1 MGPTFVDVL
10 GERAAAAPG
19 PAFEFVDRSR
29 RVSLGYAGLD
39 ERARSIGAS
48 LRAQGLSGARILVL
62 LPPDLD
68 FVAAVL
74 GCWYAGAVAVPRPDR
89 ELSFVVDD
97 ADPAAAIVPPGMP
110 LPGVVSFSLD
120 ALAAPADGWRRP
132 DIGPDSLALL
142 HYAGRHGVM
151 VSHANLVAGA
161 RQVGRIF
168 GAGADSSVVTRFGA
182 YRGLVTGVLHPMLAG
197 ARTTLLPP
205 HASPGEWLRA
215 ISDRGARV
223 SGGME
228 RSFARAAVADG
239 LDDVDLSTWDIAFT
253 DGSNA
258 TMDAFADRFVRNGFR
273 RASVFPCY
281 WLPEATALIAG
292 RRGPVAT
299 RFDADTLAPGRLA
312 RPRAEGTPV
321 LDRGRPADELQVAIV
336 DPLTATRCPDGT
348 AGEIWVSG
356 PNVAV
361 GYLGRPE
368 VSERRFC
375 ARLRGSTDNF
385 LRTGDVG
392 FVHHGGLHVA
402 DSLEVEHHAGVG
414 A

>member
-10 GERAAAAPG
+10 GERAAAAAG
-19 PAFEFVDRSR
+19 PAFEFVDRSGQ
-29 RVSLGYAGLD
+29 VQLGYAELD

-48 LRAQGLSGARILVL
+48 LVAQGLAGTRILVL

-110 LPGVVSFSLD
+110 LAGVASLSLD
-120 ALAAPADGWRRP
+120 ELTKPADGWRRP

-142 HYAGRHGVM
+142 NYSGAHGVM

-168 GAGADSSVVTRFGA
+168 GAGADSTVVSRLGA
-182 YRGLVTGVLHPMLAG
+182 YRGLVTGVLHPILAG
-197 ARTTLLPP
+197 ARATLLPV
-205 HASPGEWLRA
+205 AATPGEWLRA
-215 ISDRGARV
+215 IAERGARV
-223 SGGME
+223 SGGTE
-228 RSFARAAVADG
+228 RAFAHAAVADG
-239 LDDVDLSTWDIAFT
+239 LEDVDLSTWDIAFT
-253 DGSNA
+253 NGSTA

-273 RASVFPCY
+273 RTSFFPCY
-281 WLPEATALIAG
+281 WLPEATALVAG
-292 RRGPVAT
+292 RRGPVIT
-299 RFDADTLAPGRLA
+299 PFDVDTLAPGRLPK
-312 RPRAEGTPV
+312 PRAEGTP
-321 LDRGRPADELQVAIV
+321 LLNRGRPADELEVAIV

-361 GYLGRPE
+361 GYLGRPD

-375 ARLRGSTDNF
+375 ARLQGSTDNF

-392 FVHHGGLHVA
+392 FVHDGGLHVA
-402 DSLEVEHHAGVG
+402 
-414 A
+414 